1 MGRSSDARQR
11 LMDAVTELI
20 WHGSYGSTT
29 IDQICDKAGVKK
41 GSFYY
46 FFESKC
52 DLAAASLDAM
62 WQQKK
67 PELDALFSPTKPPLE
82 RLCQFC
88 EMGYER
94 QKQLKGECGVVLG
107 CPLFTLGCEV
117 CNQDQKLHKKI
128 KEILAQ
134 YHKYLESAI
143 RDAHAQ
149 GLIEAPDPAAKARM
163 LFAYSEG
170 LLTQAR
176 ILNDVEVLRE
186 MAGGVMG
193 ILGVKIPAQR
203 AA

>member
-1 MGRSSDARQR
+1 MGRSSDAKER

-29 IDQICDKAGVKK
+29 IDQICEKAGVKK

-52 DLAAASLDAM
+52 DLATAALDAT
-62 WQQKK
+62 WRQKK
-67 PELDALFSPTKPPLE
+67 PELDAVFSPTVPPLE
-82 RLCQFC
+82 RLRRFC
-88 EMGYER
+88 ELGYER
-94 QKQLKGECGVVLG
+94 QKQLKCECGAVLG
-107 CPLFTLGCEV
+107 CPLFTLGSEV

-128 KEILAQ
+128 KEILGQ
-134 YHKYLESAI
+134 YHTYLESAI
-143 RDAHAQ
+143 RDANAQ
-149 GLIEAPDPAAKARM
+149 GLINVQDAAVKARM

-186 MAGGVMG
+186 MSEGVMG
-193 ILGVKIPAQR
+193 ILGVKTATR
-203 AA
+203 KAA

>member
-1 MGRSSDARQR
+1 
-11 LMDAVTELI
+11 MDAVMELI

-52 DLAAASLDAM
+52 DLAAAALDSG
-62 WQQKK
+62 WQRRKA
-67 PELDALFSPTKPPLE
+67 ELDGIFSPTVPPRD
-82 RLCQFC
+82 RLRRFC
-88 EMGYER
+88 EDGYRR
-94 QKQLKGECGVVLG
+94 QVELKCHCGSVLG
-107 CPLFTLGCEV
+107 CPLFTLGAEV
-117 CNQDQKLHKKI
+117 CNQDQKLHKRI

-134 YHKYLESAI
+134 FHTYIESAI

-149 GLIEAPDPAAKARM
+149 GLIHAPDAAAKARM
-163 LFAYSEG
+163 VFAYGEG

-186 MAGGVMG
+186 MADGVMG
-193 ILGVKIPAQR
+193 ILEAKTNR
-203 AA
+203 RKAA

>member
-1 MGRSSDARQR
+1 MGRASDARER
-11 LMDAVTELI
+11 LMDAVMELI

-52 DLAAASLDAM
+52 DLATAALEAGWQRKRIELDAM
-62 WQQKK
+62 
-67 PELDALFSPTKPPLE
+67 FSPTVAPLE
-82 RLCQFC
+82 RLRRFC
-88 EMGYER
+88 EHGYKR
-94 QKQLKGECGVVLG
+94 QVELKCHCGCVLG
-107 CPLFTLGCEV
+107 CPLFTLGAEV
-117 CNQDQKLHKKI
+117 CNQDQKLHKKV

-134 YHKYLESAI
+134 YHTYIESAI

-149 GLIEAPDPAAKARM
+149 GLIHAPDAEAKARM
-163 LFAYSEG
+163 LFAYTEG

-186 MAGGVMG
+186 MADGIMG
-193 ILGVKIPAQR
+193 ILGAKTPAR
-203 AA
+203 KAA